1 MILTIPTVSLN
12 AGPWGIDALL
22 AAVQPAWEL
31 DCFVALDFA
40 RCEFISGEAVA
51 ILDALHLH
59 REHRQLATT
68 VDWETVRGPIRTV
81 FSRWEFHP
89 AQAFISRDPPWMTP
103 GPHSTI
109 PIHHQDEHDPKKLIG
124 YVREQIIE
132 HPDMPRMTEELAKE
146 TRKALSEV
154 FSNIFRHAE
163 SHIGGLALGQVYPN
177 KKQFQLCV
185 CDAGLG
191 LVNRVQGAGHGR
203 SSPTDAIR
211 WALEKGNSTW
221 TGPEPPGLA

>member
-1 MILTIPTVSLN
+1 
-12 AGPWGIDALL
+12 
-22 AAVQPAWEL
+22 
-31 DCFVALDFA
+31 
-40 RCEFISGEAVA
+40 
-51 ILDALHLH
+51 
-59 REHRQLATT
+59 
-68 VDWETVRGPIRTV
+68 
-81 FSRWEFHP
+81 
-89 AQAFISRDPPWMTP
+89 MTP

-221 TGPEPPGLA
+221 TGPEPPGLGLYLLREFVKVNGGVFRIYANQGWYEEDSGRPQEGTLSAPFPGTLVELRLNVRHDVRYGLEYR